1 MSWRSSLISSVVSSN
16 CLAVCFGCPTLSQP
30 SHLFQFYYMLNSS
43 YRRDSMLG
51 TLGSPSNGMLSERC
65 DLVTSFI
72 VVVHESLDIHSL
84 PISSSTNTSR
94 LDLLI
99 DFLLVAT
106 KRVSHFGPTK
116 HHLYIHFVVF
126 CTIGT
131 CCKHSFLWL
140 CVKFG
145 SAHDGVNNGNVSI
158 WRVPICLLSNRTWLV

>member
-1 MSWRSSLISSVVSSN
+1 
-16 CLAVCFGCPTLSQP
+16 
-30 SHLFQFYYMLNSS
+30 
-43 YRRDSMLG
+43 MLG
-51 TLGSPSNGMLSERC
+51 TLGSPSNGILSERC

-116 HHLYIHFVVF
+116 HYTYI
-126 CTIGT
+126 
-131 CCKHSFLWL
+131 L
-140 CVKFG
+140 
-145 SAHDGVNNGNVSI
+145 
-158 WRVPICLLSNRTWLV
+158 